1 MTTKPAAEVCAAPG
15 LFRTLKTFPAT
26 VHALLFFTFV
36 VRFSHYMAWPFIA
49 VIMTQNYHM
58 SPVAIGVAMTSSALI
73 SVVLGMYGGQISDR
87 LGRRIILLLGC
98 GFSAVGYITLA
109 QATGMGMFITGLMII
124 GVCFAWV
131 DPPVRALMSD
141 LLGDRRR
148 RALALQM
155 RYYLVNVA
163 AVFGPLVGIVFG
175 LTSQKGTFLLTGLT
189 FLPFFVYVLLFIPA
203 GKLLAEQ
210 QTDSAPVVKLH
221 QVMGIIARDK
231 IYISALLCSILCSVV
246 YIHYEAV
253 LPQYLLLL
261 DGNEAVKLIT
271 LILVTN
277 ACTVLL
283 FQSFIMR
290 FMAQINLPKRIFL
303 GGLIFVF
310 SQLCFF
316 STRSTEI
323 WAWMTVTAVFSM
335 GEAILMPNLNILL
348 DQLAPAEHRG
358 AYLGASTLS
367 TLGVAAGPLIGGVML
382 AMTGAGVFICTA
394 LLSVLLC
401 AIIYICRNSMLAR
414 LQDSQH

>member
-1 MTTKPAAEVCAAPG
+1 MTTKPAAEICAAPG
-15 LFRTLKTFPAT
+15 LFQTLKTFPAT

-36 VRFSHYMAWPFIA
+36 IRFSYFMAWPFIA

-58 SPVAIGVAMTSSALI
+58 SPIAIGVAMTSSALI

-87 LGRRIILLLGC
+87 MGRRVILLLGC

-109 QATGMGMFITGLMII
+109 QASGMGLFITGLMII

-155 RYYLVNVA
+155 RYYLINVA
-163 AVFGPLVGIVFG
+163 AVFGPLVGLVFG
-175 LTSQKGTFLLTGLT
+175 LTSQKGTFLITGLT
-189 FLPFFVYVLLFIPA
+189 YLPFFVYVLLFIPS
-203 GKLLAEQ
+203 GKLVGEPQ
-210 QTDSAPVVKLH
+210 SGSAPAIRLH
-221 QVMGIIARDK
+221 QMMGIIAKDR
-231 IYISALLCSILCSVV
+231 IYVAALLCSILCSIVF
-246 YIHYEAV
+246 IHYEAV
-253 LPQYLLLL
+253 LPQYLMLL
-261 DGNEAVKLIT
+261 DGNGAVKLIT

-277 ACTVLL
+277 ACTVLV
-283 FQSFIMR
+283 FQSLIVR
-290 FMAQINLPKRIFL
+290 FMAQINLPKRILL
-303 GGLIFVF
+303 GGAIFAL

-316 STRSTEI
+316 ATRSTEVWI
-323 WAWMTVTAVFSM
+323 WLTFTAVFSM

-367 TLGVAAGPLIGGVML
+367 TLGVAVGPLIGGVML

-394 LLSVLLC
+394 LLSLLLC
-401 AIIYICRNSMLAR
+401 AIIYLSRARMLAR
-414 LQDSQH
+414 LQET

>member
-1 MTTKPAAEVCAAPG
+1 MTTKPAAEICAAPG
-15 LFRTLKTFPAT
+15 LFQTLKTFPAT

-36 VRFSHYMAWPFIA
+36 IRFSYFMAWPFIA

-58 SPVAIGVAMTSSALI
+58 SPIAIGVAMTSSALI

-87 LGRRIILLLGC
+87 MGRRVILLLGC

-109 QATGMGMFITGLMII
+109 QASGMGLFITGLMII

-155 RYYLVNVA
+155 RYYLINVA
-163 AVFGPLVGIVFG
+163 AVFGPLVGLVFG
-175 LTSQKGTFLLTGLT
+175 LTSQKGTFLITGLT
-189 FLPFFVYVLLFIPA
+189 YLPFFVYVLLFIPA
-203 GKLLAEQ
+203 GKLVGEPQ
-210 QTDSAPVVKLH
+210 SGSAPAMRLH
-221 QVMGIIARDK
+221 QMMGIIAKDR
-231 IYISALLCSILCSVV
+231 IYVAALLCSILCSIVF
-246 YIHYEAV
+246 IHYEAV
-253 LPQYLLLL
+253 LPQYLMLL
-261 DGNEAVKLIT
+261 DGNGAVKLIT

-277 ACTVLL
+277 ACTVLV
-283 FQSFIMR
+283 FQSLIVR
-290 FMAQINLPKRIFL
+290 FMAQINLPKRILL
-303 GGLIFVF
+303 GGAIFAL
-310 SQLCFF
+310 SQVCFF
-316 STRSTEI
+316 ATRSTEVWI
-323 WAWMTVTAVFSM
+323 WLTFTAVFSM

-367 TLGVAAGPLIGGVML
+367 TLGVAVGPLIGGVML

-394 LLSVLLC
+394 LLSLLLC
-401 AIIYICRNSMLAR
+401 AIIYLSRARMLAR
-414 LQDSQH
+414 LQET

>member
-1 MTTKPAAEVCAAPG
+1 MIPKPAAEVCAAPG
-15 LFRTLKTFPAT
+15 LFQTLKSFPAT
-26 VHALLFFTFV
+26 VHALLFFTLII
-36 VRFSHYMAWPFIA
+36 RFSYFMAWPFIA

-58 SPVAIGVAMTSSALI
+58 SPVVIGMAMTSSALI

-87 LGRRIILLLGC
+87 LGRRVILLLGC

-109 QATGMGMFITGLMII
+109 QATGMGLFITGLMII

-155 RYYLVNVA
+155 RYYLINVA

-175 LTSQKGTFLLTGLT
+175 LTSQKGTFLITGLT
-189 FLPFFVYVLLFIPA
+189 YLPFFVYVMLFIPK
-203 GKLLAEQ
+203 GKLLGKQPA
-210 QTDSAPVVKLH
+210 DSGPAVKLH

-231 IYISALLCSILCSVV
+231 IYIAALLCSVLCSIVF
-246 YIHYEAV
+246 IHYEAV

-261 DGNEAVKLIT
+261 DGNAAVKLIT

-277 ACTVLL
+277 ACTVLVV
-283 FQSFIMR
+283 QTFIVR
-290 FMAQINLPKRIFL
+290 FLAQINMPTRILL
-303 GGLIFVF
+303 GGVIFAF

-316 STRSTEI
+316 SIRSTDI
-323 WAWMTVTAVFSM
+323 WLWLTATAVFSL

-367 TLGVAAGPLIGGVML
+367 TLGIAAGPLIGGVML

-394 LLSVLLC
+394 LLSLLLC
-401 AIIYICRNSMLAR
+401 VIIYACRISMLAR
-414 LQDSQH
+414 LRES

>member
-1 MTTKPAAEVCAAPG
+1 MTTKPAAEFAAAPG
-15 LFRTLKTFPAT
+15 LFQTLKTFPAT

-36 VRFSHYMAWPFIA
+36 IRFSYFMAWPFIA

-58 SPVAIGVAMTSSALI
+58 SPIAIGVAMTSSALI
-73 SVVLGMYGGQISDR
+73 SVMLGMYGGQISDR

-109 QATGMGMFITGLMII
+109 QATGMGLFITGLMII

-141 LLGDRRR
+141 LLVDRRR

-155 RYYLVNVA
+155 RYYLINVA

-175 LTSQKGTFLLTGLT
+175 LTSQKGTFLITGLT
-189 FLPFFVYVLLFIPA
+189 YLPFFIYVLLFIPA
-203 GKLLAEQ
+203 GKLMGEEQ
-210 QTDSAPVVKLH
+210 GGDTPTVKLH
-221 QVMGIIARDK
+221 QVMGIIARDR
-231 IYISALLCSILCSVV
+231 IYIAALLCSILCSVV
-246 YIHYEAV
+246 FIHYEAV
-253 LPQYLLLL
+253 LPQYLMLL
-261 DGNEAVKLIT
+261 DSNAAVKLIT

-277 ACTVLL
+277 ACTVLV

-290 FMAQINLPKRIFL
+290 FLAQISLPKRILL
-303 GGLIFVF
+303 GGLIFAL
-310 SQLCFF
+310 SQLCMFA
-316 STRSTEI
+316 TRSTDV
-323 WAWMTVTAVFSM
+323 WAWLAVTAVFSM

-358 AYLGASTLS
+358 AYLGASTLT

-394 LLSVLLC
+394 LLSLLLC
-401 AIIYICRNSMLAR
+401 ANIYVCRRSMLKR
-414 LQDSQH
+414 LQDA

>member
-1 MTTKPAAEVCAAPG
+1 MTSKHVAESYAEPG
-15 LFRTLKTFPAT
+15 LLPTLKTFPVT

-36 VRFSHYMAWPFIA
+36 IRFSYFMAWPFIA

-58 SPVAIGVAMTSSALI
+58 SPIDIGVAMSSSALL

-98 GFSAVGYITLA
+98 GFSAVGYMTLA
-109 QATGMGMFITGLMII
+109 LASGMGLFITGLMII

-155 RYYLVNVA
+155 RYYLINVA
-163 AVFGPLVGIVFG
+163 AVFGPLVGLAFG
-175 LTSQKGTFLLTGLT
+175 LTSQKGTFLITGLT
-189 FLPFFVYVLLFIPA
+189 YLPFFIYVLFYLPPGRITS
-203 GKLLAEQ
+203 EQ
-210 QTDSAPVVKLH
+210 LPSGDKTIRLH
-221 QVMGIIARDK
+221 QMMFIIARDR
-231 IYISALLCSILCSVV
+231 IYIAALLCSILCSIV

-261 DGNEAVKLIT
+261 DNNAAVKLIT

-277 ACTVLL
+277 ACSVLF
-283 FQSFIMR
+283 FQTFIVR
-290 FMAQINLPKRIFL
+290 FLTKTNISERIIL
-303 GGLIFVF
+303 GGLIFALSQFILF
-310 SQLCFF
+310 SIH
-316 STRSTEI
+316 STDIVI
-323 WAWMTVTAVFSM
+323 WLAVTCLFSM

-348 DQLAPAEHRG
+348 DQLAPAKHRG

-367 TLGVAAGPLIGGVML
+367 TLGVAVGPLIGGLLL
-382 AMTGAGVFICTA
+382 AMTGAGVFIFTA
-394 LLSVLLC
+394 VLSILIC
-401 AIIYICRNSMLAR
+401 AIIGVCRAGMLAR
-414 LQDSQH
+414 LQDS

>member
-1 MTTKPAAEVCAAPG
+1 MITKPTAEVCAAPG
-15 LFRTLKTFPAT
+15 LFQTLKSFPAT
-26 VHALLFFTFV
+26 VHALLFFTLII
-36 VRFSHYMAWPFIA
+36 RFSYFMAWPFIA

-58 SPVAIGVAMTSSALI
+58 SPIVIGMAMTSSALI

-87 LGRRIILLLGC
+87 LGRRVILLLGC

-109 QATGMGMFITGLMII
+109 QATGMGLFITGLMII

-155 RYYLVNVA
+155 RYYLINVA

-175 LTSQKGTFLLTGLT
+175 LTSQKGTFLITGLT
-189 FLPFFVYVLLFIPA
+189 YLPFFVYVMLFIPK
-203 GKLLAEQ
+203 GKLLGEQ
-210 QTDSAPVVKLH
+210 PANSGPAVKLH

-231 IYISALLCSILCSVV
+231 IYIAALLCSFLCSVV
-246 YIHYEAV
+246 FIHYEAV

-261 DGNEAVKLIT
+261 DGNAAVKLIT

-277 ACTVLL
+277 ACTVLVV
-283 FQSFIMR
+283 QTFIVR
-290 FMAQINLPKRIFL
+290 FLAQINMPTRILL
-303 GGLIFVF
+303 GGVIFAF

-316 STRSTEI
+316 SIRSTEI
-323 WAWMTVTAVFSM
+323 WLWLTATVVFSL

-367 TLGVAAGPLIGGVML
+367 TLGIAAGPLIGGVML

-394 LLSVLLC
+394 LLSLLLC
-401 AIIYICRNSMLAR
+401 VIIYACRISMLAR
-414 LQDSQH
+414 LRES

>member
-1 MTTKPAAEVCAAPG
+1 MTTKPAAEVSAAQG
-15 LFRTLKTFPAT
+15 LFQTLKSFPAT
-26 VHALLFFTFV
+26 VHALLFFTLV
-36 VRFSHYMAWPFIA
+36 IRFSYFMAWPFIA

-58 SPVAIGVAMTSSALI
+58 SPIAIGVAMTSSALI

-87 LGRRIILLLGC
+87 LGRRVILLLGC

-109 QATGMGMFITGLMII
+109 QATGMGLFITGLMII

-155 RYYLVNVA
+155 RYYLINVA

-175 LTSQKGTFLLTGLT
+175 LTSQKGTFLITGLT
-189 FLPFFVYVLLFIPA
+189 YLPFFVYVLLFIPA
-203 GKLLAEQ
+203 GKLLGEQ
-210 QTDSAPVVKLH
+210 QDGSKPAVKLH
-221 QVMGIIARDK
+221 QVIGIIVRDK
-231 IYISALLCSILCSVV
+231 IYIAALLCSILCSVV
-246 YIHYEAV
+246 FIHYEAV

-261 DGNEAVKLIT
+261 DSNAAVKLIT

-277 ACTVLL
+277 ACTVLV
-283 FQSFIMR
+283 FQTFIVR
-290 FMAQINLPKRIFL
+290 FLAQLTLPKRILL
-303 GGLIFVF
+303 GGVIFAL

-316 STRSTEI
+316 SIRSTEI
-323 WAWMTVTAVFSM
+323 WLWLAVTGVFSL

-348 DQLAPAEHRG
+348 DQLAPPEHRG
-358 AYLGASTLS
+358 AYLGASMLS
-367 TLGVAAGPLIGGVML
+367 TLGIAAGPLIGGVML

-394 LLSVLLC
+394 LLSLLLC
-401 AIIYICRNSMLAR
+401 AIIYACRISMLTR
-414 LQDSQH
+414 LQDA

>member
-1 MTTKPAAEVCAAPG
+1 MTTKPAAEICATPG
-15 LFRTLKTFPAT
+15 LFQTLKTFPAT
-26 VHALLFFTFV
+26 VHALLFFTLII
-36 VRFSHYMAWPFIA
+36 RFSYFMAWPFIA

-58 SPVAIGVAMTSSALI
+58 SPIAIGVAMTSSALI

-87 LGRRIILLLGC
+87 LGRRVILLLGC
-98 GFSAVGYITLA
+98 GFSAVGYMTLA
-109 QATGMGMFITGLMII
+109 LATGMGLFITGLMII

-155 RYYLVNVA
+155 RYYLINVA

-175 LTSQKGTFLLTGLT
+175 LTSQKGTFLITGLT
-189 FLPFFVYVLLFIPA
+189 YLPFFVYVLLFIPA
-203 GKLLAEQ
+203 GKLLGEKQIGNGPAI
-210 QTDSAPVVKLH
+210 KLH
-221 QVMGIIARDK
+221 QVMGIIARDR
-231 IYISALLCSILCSVV
+231 IYIAALLCSILCSVV
-246 YIHYEAV
+246 FIHYEAV

-261 DGNEAVKLIT
+261 DSNAAIKLIT

-283 FQSFIMR
+283 FQTFIMR
-290 FMAQINLPKRIFL
+290 FLAQISLPKRILL
-303 GGLIFVF
+303 GGAIFAF

-316 STRSTEI
+316 AIRSTDI
-323 WAWMTVTAVFSM
+323 WVWLTVTGVFSM

-367 TLGVAAGPLIGGVML
+367 TLGLAVGPLIGGVML
-382 AMTGAGVFICTA
+382 AMTGAGVFISTA
-394 LLSVLLC
+394 LLSLLLC
-401 AIIYICRNSMLAR
+401 AIIYACRINMVAR
-414 LQDSQH
+414 LQDS

>member
-1 MTTKPAAEVCAAPG
+1 MTTKSTADIHAEPG
-15 LFRTLKTFPAT
+15 LYRTLKTFPST
-26 VHALLFFTFV
+26 VQALLFFTFV
-36 VRFSHYMAWPFIA
+36 IRFSYFMAWPFIA

-58 SPVAIGVAMTSSALI
+58 SPIAIGVAMTSSALI

-87 LGRRIILLLGC
+87 MGRRVILLLGC
-98 GFSAVGYITLA
+98 GFSTVGYITLA
-109 QATGMGMFITGLMII
+109 QATGMGLFIVGLMII

-155 RYYLVNVA
+155 RYYLINVA
-163 AVFGPLVGIVFG
+163 AVFGPLVGLVFG
-175 LTSQKGTFLLTGLT
+175 LTSQKGTFLITGLT
-189 FLPFFVYVLLFIPA
+189 YLPFFVYVLLFIPA
-203 GKLLAEQ
+203 GKLLGEEQ
-210 QTDSAPVVKLH
+210 SGGAPAIKLH
-221 QVMGIIARDK
+221 QVMGIIARDR
-231 IYISALLCSILCSVV
+231 IYIAALLCSILCSVV
-246 YIHYEAV
+246 FIHYEAV

-261 DGNEAVKLIT
+261 NSNAAVKLIT

-277 ACTVLL
+277 ACTVLV

-290 FMAQINLPKRIFL
+290 FLEQMTLPKRILL
-303 GGLIFVF
+303 GGIIFAL

-316 STRSTEI
+316 ATRSTDI
-323 WAWMTVTAVFSM
+323 WIWLTFTAVFSI

-367 TLGVAAGPLIGGVML
+367 TLGVAVGPLIGGALL

-394 LLSVLLC
+394 LLSLLLC
-401 AIIYICRNSMLAR
+401 TIIYTFRIRMLAR
-414 LQDSQH
+414 IQDSH